1 MIVVVTKNMSS
12 IKYYYINHQQQFF
25 LSWPC
30 HHWEWPILTIFQ
42 LFRIK
47 KENIKVI
54 KKKEDCGIPNLIFF
68 RVNKLSL
75 NIFFLVFDQKNFHF
89 PSFLLH
95 LWNLKYLSFCN
106 VTNFSLFFEGR
117 KLSKNM
123 NYLFSYSMSWMWL
136 RGELWG
142 LLLKAITLR
151 SIWLMYADIRECK
164 IIKKEL
170 KASFF

>member
-1 MIVVVTKNMSS
+1 MYFNLIVVVTKNMSS

-30 HHWEWPILTIFQ
+30 HHWEWPILSISQ

-89 PSFLLH
+89 PSFFAPFMKPEILEFLQCH
-95 LWNLKYLSFCN
+95 QFFSIFWRTKTEQKYELSF
-106 VTNFSLFFEGR
+106 FLFNALDVIERRAVGPFVESYYTPLNLIDICWHKR
-117 KLSKNM
+117 K
-123 NYLFSYSMSWMWL
+123 
-136 RGELWG
+136 
-142 LLLKAITLR
+142 
-151 SIWLMYADIRECK
+151 
-164 IIKKEL
+164 
-170 KASFF
+170 

>member
-1 MIVVVTKNMSS
+1 MSS

-89 PSFLLH
+89 PSFFAPFMKPEILEFLQCH
-95 LWNLKYLSFCN
+95 QFFSIFWRTKTEQKYELSFFLFN
-106 VTNFSLFFEGR
+106 VLDMMYFQLTKIKRDRDTNFFVIERRALGPFVESYYTPLNLIDVCWHKR
-117 KLSKNM
+117 K
-123 NYLFSYSMSWMWL
+123 
-136 RGELWG
+136 
-142 LLLKAITLR
+142 
-151 SIWLMYADIRECK
+151 
-164 IIKKEL
+164 
-170 KASFF
+170 

>member
-1 MIVVVTKNMSS
+1 MYFNLIVVVIKNMSS

-89 PSFLLH
+89 PSFFAPFMKPEILEFLQCH
-95 LWNLKYLSFCN
+95 QFFSIFWRTKTEQKYELSF
-106 VTNFSLFFEGR
+106 FLFNALDVIERRAVGPFVESYYTPLNLIDVCWHKR
-117 KLSKNM
+117 K
-123 NYLFSYSMSWMWL
+123 
-136 RGELWG
+136 
-142 LLLKAITLR
+142 
-151 SIWLMYADIRECK
+151 
-164 IIKKEL
+164 
-170 KASFF
+170 